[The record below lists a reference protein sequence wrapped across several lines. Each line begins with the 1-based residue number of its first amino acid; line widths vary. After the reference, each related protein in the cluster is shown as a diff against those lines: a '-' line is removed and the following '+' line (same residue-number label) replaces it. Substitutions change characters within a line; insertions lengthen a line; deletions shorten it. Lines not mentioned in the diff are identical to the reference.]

1 MIESVCRPGSILG
14 SERTGTEERCERS
27 AAGGRLQ
34 ALGVG
39 GGEGRGGKAD
49 TGGCSEGPASRWLC
63 LREGLRRRGE
73 ERKRIGST

>member
-1 MIESVCRPGSILG
+1 MRCDR
-14 SERTGTEERCERS
+14 ERVPSGQYPERS